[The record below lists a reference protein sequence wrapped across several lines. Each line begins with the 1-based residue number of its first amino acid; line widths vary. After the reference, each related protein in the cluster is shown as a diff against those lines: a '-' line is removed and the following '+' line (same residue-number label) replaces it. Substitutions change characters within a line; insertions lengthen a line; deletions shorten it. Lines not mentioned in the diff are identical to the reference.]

1 MDLLHAL
8 GINQYAIVQFLIF
21 AVMFAF
27 LTGYVFSPYAK
38 ALDEREKRT
47 VGGENLAEEY
57 QEKAIELQTEYQ
69 QKARDLNSQI
79 QTIFQ
84 SQKGAASAEQDKVVR
99 QAQDEA
105 NSLIEK
111 NRQAIAKSVSQVSEE
126 LRGQTTNVALAITN
140 RLLGK

>member
-27 LTGYVFSPYAK
+27 LTGYVFTPYAK

-57 QEKAIELQTEYQ
+57 QEKAIELQAEYQ
-69 QKARDLNSQI
+69 TKARDLNAQI
-79 QTIFQ
+79 QAIFQ
-84 SQKGAASAEQDKVVR
+84 TQKGTASAEQEALVR
-99 QAQDEA
+99 QARDEA
-105 NSLIEK
+105 NALIEK
-111 NRQAIAKSVSQVSEE
+111 NRQVIAKSVSQVSEE